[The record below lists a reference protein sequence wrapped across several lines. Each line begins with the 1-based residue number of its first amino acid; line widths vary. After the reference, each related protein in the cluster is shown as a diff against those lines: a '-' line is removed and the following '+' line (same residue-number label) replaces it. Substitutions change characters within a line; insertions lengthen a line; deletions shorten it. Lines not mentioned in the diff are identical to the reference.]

1 MHPTTTRPPVARRR
15 LRHRLATTSIFAA
28 SLLAGLATQHPGATA
43 DAAPPLVGE
52 SSSPAVAGAA
62 TQARTTL
69 GMAQRTG
76 NPALVRRYVRER
88 TVVATMVA
96 NELGIDPVALDESW
110 IRADQAHEIA
120 VLSALSQ
127 LGTPYR
133 YLGAEP
139 HVAFDCSGLTKW
151 AWAQAGVE
159 LTHQSGVQIDA
170 AAPRDRSTAQAGDL
184 VQYPGHVMMYLGAGD
199 AIVHAPNSG
208 SVVNI
213 NVISE
218 SKASS
223 VRFGNPIG

>member
-1 MHPTTTRPPVARRR
+1 
-15 LRHRLATTSIFAA
+15 
-28 SLLAGLATQHPGATA
+28 
-43 DAAPPLVGE
+43 
-52 SSSPAVAGAA
+52 
-62 TQARTTL
+62 
-69 GMAQRTG
+69 MAQRTG
-76 NPALVRRYVRER
+76 NPALVRRYVLER

-139 HVAFDCSGLTKW
+139 YVAFDCSGLTKW